1 MGSMVE
7 LMLSVLEA
15 WGSIPSTR
23 KRQRG
28 QRGKEGR
35 RSAIV
40 SSQFNASTTDEETD
54 QRSQAP
60 CSDTRTLVHHELKSG
75 PQLWLLALDSFSDSK
90 ARSCLPSAWLVA
102 LLRSSLPMSPQDQAA
117 KNKAL
122 QSMAAMS
129 SAQIVSATAFHSK
142 MALARG
148 PGYPAISGVS
158 GAAQS
163 KRPTQL
169 PYTVSSAELGTV
181 ASLDPSLLSP
191 PRAHSKPLLV

>member
-1 MGSMVE
+1 M
-7 LMLSVLEA
+7 
-15 WGSIPSTR
+15 GSIPSTR
-23 KRQRG
+23 KTEEREG
-28 QRGKEGR
+28 GR
-35 RSAIV
+35 RRRGAR
-40 SSQFNASTTDEETD
+40 QTAWHTQPLDRFMCPPKDEGTD
-54 QRSQAP
+54 QRSQAT
-60 CSDTRTLVHHELKSG
+60 CSVTNTSALQTRSPAPAAGGPWIAFLPPRPDHASAEPVWWPGSG
-75 PQLWLLALDSFSDSK
+75 P
-90 ARSCLPSAWLVA
+90 
-102 LLRSSLPMSPQDQAA
+102 SLPMSPQDQAA

-169 PYTVSSAELGTV
+169 FLIACLLQSGTM
-181 ASLDPSLLSP
+181 ASLNSCLLSP
-191 PRAHSKPLLV
+191 FQSPF